1 MKIINVV
8 QGSPEWHGL
17 RAKHF
22 TASEAPAM
30 AGVSKYMTRNDLLK
44 QKKTG
49 ITPEVSDQLQRIF
62 DRGHAAEAAAR
73 PIAERIIGEELY
85 PVTGVSDFF
94 PHLLASLDGQTMMGD
109 IIWEHKHIND
119 TLRACTCADDLPEM
133 YKIQMEQQLLVSGAD
148 KCLFM
153 ASDGTE
159 DDMIQLWYTS
169 DEQRSRELLVG
180 WDQFKADLEAFE
192 VTEEKPEAVGENI
205 DSLPVLRI
213 NLTGAVTSSNL
224 AGFKNVAVARIEAI
238 KTDLQTDQ
246 DFADA
251 DKTAKFLKSGEKQLD
266 DAKAQA
272 LADTVSIDE
281 LFRTIDDLKEMMRQK
296 RLTLEKLVKAEKE
309 NRKLEIQR
317 KAAEAFDL
325 FLTELDCPVEPNHTL
340 NIAGTMKGK
349 RTISSLQSAADD
361 EVARAKVECRQMA
374 EQINANAKMLD
385 ELSVGY
391 EFLFADRNSL
401 LTKQP
406 DDMTAAV
413 KARIAEHK
421 QREQE
426 QAEKAKAEAEA
437 EAETDLQD
445 WLDQSGRPQLEQGTV
460 KAKPE
465 NKPALQANFPGT
477 TPASQVQQPEQV
489 TISKAEYDKLINGYH
504 ELMALHQ
511 AGVDSWSGYSHAMDL
526 LKAA

>member
-1 MKIINVV
+1 MKIINVL
-8 QGSPEWHGL
+8 QGSPEWHDL

-49 ITPEVSDQLQRIF
+49 IAPEVPDQLQRIF
-62 DRGHAAEAAAR
+62 DKGHAAEAAAR

-109 IIWEHKHIND
+109 LIWEHKLIND
-119 TLRACTCADDLPEM
+119 TLRACACADDLPEM

-159 DDMIQLWYTS
+159 DDMIQLWYIS
-169 DEQRSRELLVG
+169 DEQRSRDLLAG

-192 VTEEKPEAVGENI
+192 VTEEKPEAVGESI
-205 DSLPVLRI
+205 DSLPALRI

-238 KTDLQTDQ
+238 KTDLVTDQ

-251 DKTAKFLKSGEKQLD
+251 DKTTKFLKAGEKQLD

-272 LADTVSIDE
+272 LADTASIDE

-309 NRKLEIQR
+309 NRKLEIVQSAHNDFSSWLE
-317 KAAEAFDL
+317 KQ
-325 FLTELDCPVEPNHTL
+325 DCPVSLPYTL
-340 NIAGTMKGK
+340 DPASAMKGK
-349 RTISSLQSAADD
+349 KTLKSLQSAADD
-361 EVARAKVECRQMA
+361 AVAAAKVAAGQEIDR
-374 EQINANAKMLD
+374 IKNNAAGLD
-385 ELSVGY
+385 ILIEGY

-406 DDMTAAV
+406 DDLTATV

-426 QAEKAKAEAEA
+426 QAEKAEAEA
-437 EAETDLQD
+437 
-445 WLDQSGRPQLEQGTV
+445 
-460 KAKPE
+460 KAKAEREAAAAEQAEQTKTLPAEPE
-465 NKPALQANFPGT
+465 DKPVLQASFPGT

-489 TISKAEYDKLINGYH
+489 TISKAEYDELINGYH
-504 ELMALHQ
+504 ELMALYQ
-511 AGVDSWSGYSHAMDL
+511 AGVDNWSGYSDAMDL